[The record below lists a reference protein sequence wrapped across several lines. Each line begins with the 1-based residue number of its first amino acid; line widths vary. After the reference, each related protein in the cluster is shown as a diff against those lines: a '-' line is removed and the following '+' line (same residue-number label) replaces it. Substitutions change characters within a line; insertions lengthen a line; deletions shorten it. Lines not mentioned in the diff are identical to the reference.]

1 MSETDVMELFADWW
15 PKHRPGQLFIKA
27 TYGDVIAFAQHC
39 IEHEQNY
46 LAALPND

>member
-15 PKHRPGQLFIKA
+15 PKHRPGQMFTKA
-27 TYGDVIAFAQHC
+27 SYADVIAFAQHC
-39 IEHEQNY
+39 VEQEQSY